1 MLDGK
6 KRPGYRLADNYMRPR
21 LDTMPPRHEDAAT
34 VDDAPV
40 KELKG
45 VAEGRTKIECEKGR

>member
-34 VDDAPV
+34 VDDTPV

-45 VAEGRTKIECEKGR
+45 VA